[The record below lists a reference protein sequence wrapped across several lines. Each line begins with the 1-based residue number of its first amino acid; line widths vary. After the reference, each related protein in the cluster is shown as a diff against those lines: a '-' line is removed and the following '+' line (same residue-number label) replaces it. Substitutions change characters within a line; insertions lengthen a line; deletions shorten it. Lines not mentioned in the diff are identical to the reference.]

1 MPTEKEWEFAAKG
14 GLIGREYS
22 WGENE
27 TEAQDCAN
35 FAGIG
40 GKDEW
45 DESTAPVGSLEPNDY
60 GLYDMADNV
69 WEWSQDWY
77 SGGKDFKV
85 WRGGLGTLLLISS
98 VLLPAT
104 TSIRTLD
111 ATTVGFSACQDWMRN
126 RISHLPHLA

>member
-1 MPTEKEWEFAAKG
+1 MKWVFAAKG
-14 GLIGREYS
+14 GVIGREYS
-22 WGENE
+22 WGEDE

-40 GKDEW
+40 GQDEW

-98 VLLPAT
+98 VVVSRNNINPDTRCYYRGFLCV
-104 TSIRTLD
+104 SGLD
-111 ATTVGFSACQDWMRN
+111 EK
-126 RISHLPHLA
+126 